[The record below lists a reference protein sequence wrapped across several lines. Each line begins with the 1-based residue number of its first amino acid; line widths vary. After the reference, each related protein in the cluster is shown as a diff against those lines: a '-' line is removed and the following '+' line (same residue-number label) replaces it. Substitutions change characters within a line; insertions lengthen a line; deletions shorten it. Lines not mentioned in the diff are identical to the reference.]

1 MLTLSDSTLSAD
13 ISYSS
18 GGGIENASGGTL
30 TVSNSTFYGNNA
42 DTLGGGIENAGGT
55 LTVTD
60 STLSGNTAYGSG
72 GGIDNSGL
80 LTLQNSIVA
89 GNTSYS
95 TNPDLNGTISTD
107 NGSNLLGTAVNN
119 GTSDPTPGPGD
130 VFSNSP
136 MLGALGNY
144 GGPTQTMSLLAG
156 SPAIAAGNAAAP
168 NLPTIDQRGL
178 PRTVGG
184 SLDIGAF
191 QTQAPTVA
199 FTTLSETAVAG
210 QRTGSIAIELQNQD
224 GNPASFGSVTY
235 SANGTTADTTGASN
249 LTLVN
254 GASFAAG
261 ETGQALSLNGVNQYA
276 ITPNLANLF
285 ANSSTNVTISLWFNA
300 AGAGVILDELGQTT
314 LNAGWNDSQIEI
326 LANGTVEVRVWDL
339 PAVTLGTASFNAWH
353 NVVLRYNASTQSLN
367 GFLDG
372 VQSATSSSGSRSAPY
387 LSGYGLYYAFGA
399 ADTTN
404 LGSGASFHGLIENVS
419 IFNTALSNAQ
429 VASLFGGGNAA
440 PAPLAVTLGSS
451 SPGGSFSYPDGQ
463 PISGGQ
469 VIVPLG
475 ASSVTVDYADTMP
488 GTPVLTVSAPGF
500 GSATQQET
508 ILPAAISA
516 TPSTNIVVGRT
527 LSAYFSG
534 QVQNNQETITYTVY
548 NESADSET
556 GVLLTDTLAPGVT
569 LVERLAAARS
579 EWPESG
585 LELGHDRGGRLDE
598 RDNHRLACEFLDLA
612 TRHGSGGLCHAQRPA
627 NIRRDPGRH
636 DRRGQRRSQF
646 AGLDARRQ
654 HHRPLPSGRGGG
666 ARLQR
671 PEHLHL
677 PAR

>member
-1 MLTLSDSTLSAD
+1 M
-13 ISYSS
+13 
-18 GGGIENASGGTL
+18 
-30 TVSNSTFYGNNA
+30 
-42 DTLGGGIENAGGT
+42 
-55 LTVTD
+55 
-60 STLSGNTAYGSG
+60 
-72 GGIDNSGL
+72 
-80 LTLQNSIVA
+80 
-89 GNTSYS
+89 
-95 TNPDLNGTISTD
+95 
-107 NGSNLLGTAVNN
+107 
-119 GTSDPTPGPGD
+119 
-130 VFSNSP
+130 
-136 MLGALGNY
+136 
-144 GGPTQTMSLLAG
+144 
-156 SPAIAAGNAAAP
+156 
-168 NLPTIDQRGL
+168 
-178 PRTVGG
+178 
-184 SLDIGAF
+184 
-191 QTQAPTVA
+191 
-199 FTTLSETAVAG
+199 
-210 QRTGSIAIELQNQD
+210 
-224 GNPASFGSVTY
+224 
-235 SANGTTADTTGASN
+235 
-249 LTLVN
+249 N
-254 GASFAAG
+254 GAGFAAG

-285 ANSSTNVTISLWFNA
+285 ANSSTNVTISLWFNT

-569 LVERLAAARS
+569 LVSASQQPDQTGQNLAWSLGTIEGDDWTSVTITVSLGEYLPLQLDSGAAAY
-579 EWPESG
+579 
-585 LELGHDRGGRLDE
+585 
-598 RDNHRLACEFLDLA
+598 A
-612 TRHGSGGLCHAQRPA
+612 TLNAVPISNVDA
-627 NIRRDPGRH
+627 GRH
-636 DRRGQRRSQF
+636 DRRGQRRSQS

-654 HHRPLPSGRGGG
+654 HDRPLPSGRGGG

-671 PEHLHL
+671 PEHLQL
-677 PAR
+677 PARRHRLQLLHRLAPRGPRHALVERRQRPRRGQPGRSPDAGLGHPGPVCGGHALVQPGAAAHSLDVPRQLSNRGLHPGRHADRRTRRTSTRNRARRRAITGSSSTSAMAG